1 MSSIKNIDYVYSVE
15 SFLNNLTVL
24 LLTTYGYH
32 IYCWMNIY

>member
-24 LLTTYGYH
+24 LLTTYGDH
-32 IYCWMNIY
+32 IYYWMNIY